1 LSEHLLDQLL
11 EKETTRR
18 EFLKTAAKGT
28 AALALGASL
37 LSLMGCSKKDPMQEK
52 GNLTGLP
59 LPQGMLTVNSDLCIG
74 CGRCELAC
82 SMANANAVQP
92 AAAAIH
98 MDRNL
103 QFGQNGPKLNYRY
116 GEGLMGN
123 GQIEPAI
130 CRQCRAPLC
139 ANVCPQQAI
148 LPDKETG
155 TRTVNAEK
163 CDGCGICIT
172 ACPWQAITQHPE
184 SGLAIK
190 CITCG
195 SCIEA
200 CPTGA
205 LAITGWTDL

>member
-1 LSEHLLDQLL
+1 MSEHLLDQLL

-18 EFLKTAAKGT
+18 DFLKTAAKGT

-37 LSLMGCSKKDPMQEK
+37 LTLVGCSNQQEQK
-52 GNLTGLP
+52 GKLTGLP
-59 LPQGMLTVNSDLCIG
+59 LPQGMLVVTPELCIG
-74 CGRCELAC
+74 CGRCEMAC
-82 SMANANAVQP
+82 SMANGGSVQP
-92 AAAAIH
+92 AASALHIS
-98 MDRNL
+98 RGL
-103 QFGQNGPKLNYRY
+103 QYGQNGPKLNYRY
-116 GEGLMGN
+116 GDGLMGN
-123 GQIEPAI
+123 GHIEAAV

-148 LPDKETG
+148 LPDKKTG
-155 TRTVNAEK
+155 TRTVDASK
-163 CDGCGICIT
+163 CDGCGSCVS

-184 SGLAIK
+184 SGIAVK

-205 LAITGWTDL
+205 LAVTGWTDL